1 MGIAIGLPVRKI
13 WFLCPHCGKR
23 LLLYDNT
30 AVCRGVYVKCKTCGR
45 VVEVRL

>member
-1 MGIAIGLPVRKI
+1 MGIAIGLPVRKS
-13 WFLCPHCGKR
+13 WFACPRCGKR

-30 AVCRGVYVKCKTCGR
+30 AACGGMYVKCKACGR